1 MTELWAAISIKTAIF
16 ARMRILYFF
25 YLQNLTGKK
34 VSNIKEVIS
43 LLQKTICLCSL
54 YPYILSNSFF
64 PFSMES
70 LNVDV
75 TA

>member
-25 YLQNLTGKK
+25 YLQNLTVKK

-43 LLQKTICLCSL
+43 LLQKTINMSMLIISL
-54 YPYILSNSFF
+54 YTF
-64 PFSMES
+64 
-70 LNVDV
+70 
-75 TA
+75 